1 MALYVREKI
10 LSPEV
15 LGKNFYPNQITHT
28 HPPPPQK
35 KKSNRRPLRECSVT
49 HNEEQKSCK
58 RVVVEVSFQY
68 NIGLRDQD

>member
-10 LSPEV
+10 PSPEV
-15 LGKNFYPNQITHT
+15 LGKNLYPNQITHT
-28 HPPPPQK
+28 HPPPPSK
-35 KKSNRRPLRECSVT
+35 KKSNRRLLRECSVT